1 MIRTLVETGIGYEE
15 GRVQPPL
22 TRMRRSSILVTLAM
36 VVSLAGCTGSSEA
49 PTARF
54 EIRQY
59 SEESGP
65 GTTRKGIG
73 DFAAGEVSYT
83 LFSDGVPVAERQE
96 FGTSASYNRDFDGDV
111 WYKSEQTQEAAAS
124 ASLRN
129 NLVASTESL
138 EYLRSVADVSEVG
151 AETVRGVDTTHYR
164 ATVHLTKLGA
174 PPEYDRYPVEVWVDE
189 DGRTRRYNHHPVGS
203 DELTYEWEFF
213 DFGVDVELAP
223 PPAEKIR

>member
-1 MIRTLVETGIGYEE
+1 MIRTLVEKDVGHEE
-15 GRVQPPL
+15 SRVQPPL

-36 VVSLAGCTGSSEA
+36 VVSLAGCTGSSHG

-54 EIRQY
+54 EVRQY

-83 LFSDGVPVAERQE
+83 LFAEGAPVAERQE
-96 FGTSASYNRDFDGDV
+96 FGTSLSYDRDVEGDV
-111 WYKSEQTQEAAAS
+111 WYKSEQTKEAAAS
-124 ASLRN
+124 VSLRN
-129 NLVASTESL
+129 NLVASTKSL

-151 AETVRGVDTTHYR
+151 SETVRGVDTTHYR
-164 ATVHLTKLGA
+164 ATAHLTKLGA

-189 DGRTRRYNHHPVGS
+189 DGRTRRYSHHPVGS
-203 DELTYEWEFF
+203 DGLTYVWEFF
-213 DFGVDVELAP
+213 DFGLEVELAP
-223 PPAEKIR
+223 PPADRIR